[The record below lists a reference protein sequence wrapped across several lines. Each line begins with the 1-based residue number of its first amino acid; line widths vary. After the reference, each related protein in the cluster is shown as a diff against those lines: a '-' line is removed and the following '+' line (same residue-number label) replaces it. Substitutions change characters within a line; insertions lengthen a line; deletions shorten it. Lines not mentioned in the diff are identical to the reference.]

1 MTSLCLGLTSAK
13 RGLCWHSIHLE
24 WMLRSH
30 ELAHGENSGPGVGK
44 PWVPLTSV
52 LTEDGVFKATTSS
65 FPLQGCSW
73 EQRPAPIVVL
83 PSRLTCCL
91 KPWLIRGKGLPARG
105 PHSHSD
111 HSWVTSLLPAP
122 VRSSGLEAPSQGRAT
137 RDSPCVLQPR
147 PPTPHPRQR
156 SYKLTVKE
164 RLGDRAGWVTALFSW
179 VSWYGSHH
187 ILGMGS

>member
-1 MTSLCLGLTSAK
+1 MGRTQGLGLGSPGCLSPLCLLRVGSSRPLPLAFPFRAAAGNSAQ
-13 RGLCWHSIHLE
+13 LLS
-24 WMLRSH
+24 
-30 ELAHGENSGPGVGK
+30 VG
-44 PWVPLTSV
+44 
-52 LTEDGVFKATTSS
+52 
-65 FPLQGCSW
+65 
-73 EQRPAPIVVL
+73 IMVL

-147 PPTPHPRQR
+147 SPTPHPRRR